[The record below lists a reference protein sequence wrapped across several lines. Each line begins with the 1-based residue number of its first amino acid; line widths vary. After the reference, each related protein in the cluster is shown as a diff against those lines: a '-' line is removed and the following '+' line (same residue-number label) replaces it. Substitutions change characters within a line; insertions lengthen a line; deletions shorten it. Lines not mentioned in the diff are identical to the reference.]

1 MVAALIFP
9 SLLINENA
17 PVYMHIKKVSTSTSA
32 LLVCID
38 KCSVRCYLSVY
49 EHAVYIY
56 IYIYTEHLS
65 LINFNNAYLLVSWGS
80 Y

>member
-1 MVAALIFP
+1 MMVAALIFP

-17 PVYMHIKKVSTSTSA
+17 PVYMHIKKVSTSA

-38 KCSVRCYLSVY
+38 KCSVRCYLTVY

-56 IYIYTEHLS
+56 IHQPFIF
-65 LINFNNAYLLVSWGS
+65 I
-80 Y
+80 